1 MSHEDATHGPAPLGS
16 VDPEPM
22 HRAVDALAAALHEY
36 VTTAV
41 GVRTEFGAAE
51 ADEDPRVLALEN
63 RVGQLNAA
71 VFDSLHDSLGMHPD
85 LTSSVWEP
93 EEDEEPEH
101 AHGTPEGAVPAEVFY
116 LGFVIADPPAGASM
130 TLDGVVELLDE
141 AGTDVAQRLF
151 DGGYEV
157 AEWATSRGAAVDFGD
172 DDELDDD
179 ELDDDE
185 LDEEVDGGDDATDDG
200 PQGGDR

>member
-1 MSHEDATHGPAPLGS
+1 
-16 VDPEPM
+16 M

-41 GVRTEFGAAE
+41 GVRAEFGAAE

-93 EEDEEPEH
+93 DEDEEPQD
-101 AHGTPEGAVPAEVFY
+101 AHGAPEGAIPAEVFY
-116 LGFVIADPPAGASM
+116 LGFVVADPPAGASM
-130 TLDGVVELLDE
+130 TLDGVVGLLDE
-141 AGTDVAQRLF
+141 AGADVAQRLF

-157 AEWATSRGAAVDFGD
+157 AEWATSRGAAVEFGD
-172 DDELDDD
+172 DPDDGEDADDVLDD
-179 ELDDDE
+179 
-185 LDEEVDGGDDATDDG
+185 GDG
-200 PQGGDR
+200 PSQGDR

>member
-16 VDPEPM
+16 VDPDPM

-36 VTTAV
+36 VQTAV
-41 GVRTEFGAAE
+41 GVRAEFGAAE

-71 VFDSLHDSLGMHPD
+71 VFDALHDGLGMHPD
-85 LTSSVWEP
+85 LTSSVWEGD
-93 EEDEEPEH
+93 DEEPEH
-101 AHGTPEGAVPAEVFY
+101 AHDAPEGAVPAEVFY
-116 LGFVIADPPAGASM
+116 LGFVVADPAPGSPG

-141 AGTDVAQRLF
+141 SGADVAQRLF

-157 AEWATSRGAAVDFGD
+157 AEWATSRGAAVEFGD
-172 DDELDDD
+172 DDLDD
-179 ELDDDE
+179 ELEDEAADEDDTD
-185 LDEEVDGGDDATDDG
+185 GDD
-200 PQGGDR
+200 PLGGAR

>member
-16 VDPEPM
+16 VEPEPM
-22 HRAVDALAAALHEY
+22 HRAVDALAEALHQY
-36 VTTAV
+36 VQTAV
-41 GVRTEFGAAE
+41 GVRAEFGAAE

-71 VFDSLHDSLGMHPD
+71 VFDALHDSLGMHPD

-93 EEDEEPEH
+93 QEGEEPED
-101 AHGTPEGAVPAEVFY
+101 AHDAPEGAVPAEVFY
-116 LGFVIADPPAGASM
+116 LGFVVADPVPGASM
-130 TLDGVVELLDE
+130 TLDGVIELLDE

-172 DDELDDD
+172 DADEDDGF
-179 ELDDDE
+179 DDLSGTD
-185 LDEEVDGGDDATDDG
+185 DDG
-200 PQGGDR
+200 PTDQQEDR

>member
-36 VTTAV
+36 VQTAV
-41 GVRTEFGAAE
+41 GVRAEFGAAE

-71 VFDSLHDSLGMHPD
+71 VFDALHDGLGMHPD
-85 LTSSVWEP
+85 LTSSVWEGD
-93 EEDEEPEH
+93 DEEPEH
-101 AHGTPEGAVPAEVFY
+101 AHDAPEGAVPAEVFY
-116 LGFVIADPPAGASM
+116 LGFVVADPAPGASAS
-130 TLDGVVELLDE
+130 LDGVVELLDE
-141 AGTDVAQRLF
+141 AGGAVAQRLF

-157 AEWATSRGAAVDFGD
+157 AEWATSRGAAVEFGD
-172 DDELDDD
+172 DDLDD
-179 ELDDDE
+179 ELTDDDV
-185 LDEEVDGGDDATDDG
+185 LDDAPDDDD
-200 PQGGDR
+200 PQGGTR

>member
-36 VTTAV
+36 VQTAV
-41 GVRTEFGAAE
+41 GVRAEFGASE

-71 VFDSLHDSLGMHPD
+71 VFDALHDGLGMHPD
-85 LTSSVWEP
+85 LTSSVWEGDD
-93 EEDEEPEH
+93 EEDEH
-101 AHGTPEGAVPAEVFY
+101 THDAPEGAVPAEVFY
-116 LGFVIADPPAGASM
+116 LGFVVADPAPGAPG

-141 AGTDVAQRLF
+141 AGGDVAQRLF

-157 AEWATSRGAAVDFGD
+157 AEWATSRGAAVEFGD
-172 DDELDDD
+172 DDLDDELDDG
-179 ELDDDE
+179 LDDGLMDE
-185 LDEEVDGGDDATDDG
+185 DDGDD
-200 PQGGDR
+200 PLGGAR